1 MKKSSKMKEYIKPA
15 IRCMIIESMQI
26 MDASVHISDED
37 ATEEACAKEYHL
49 SSKSLWD
56 EEDDWN

>member
-15 IRCMIIESMQI
+15 IICKKMECMQFMADSIH
-26 MDASVHISDED
+26 VSDEE
-37 ATEEACAKEYHL
+37 AQEEACAKEQPM

-56 EEDDWN
+56 D

>member
-15 IRCMIIESMQI
+15 IICKKMECMQFVADSIH
-26 MDASVHISDED
+26 VSDEE
-37 ATEEACAKEYHL
+37 AYEEACAKEYHI

-56 EEDDWN
+56 D

>member
-15 IRCMIIESMQI
+15 IICKRMECMQFIANSIR
-26 MDASVHISDED
+26 ISDKEAQD
-37 ATEEACAKEYHL
+37 EACAKEHPM

-56 EEDDWN
+56 D

>member
-15 IRCMIIESMQI
+15 IICKRMECMQFI
-26 MDASVHISDED
+26 ASSITVSTKEAQED
-37 ATEEACAKEYHL
+37 ACANEQTL

-56 EEDDWN
+56 EED

>member
-15 IRCMIIESMQI
+15 IICKKMECMQFVAESSI
-26 MDASVHISDED
+26 PVSDEE
-37 ATEEACAKEYHL
+37 AYEEASAKEYHI

-56 EEDDWN
+56 D